1 MVLKYIRLGSKRE
14 VKYIGLKI
22 KNKEEAV
29 PVRIKSKPGECQ
41 IIIGEN
47 VIKKNNLKRRIFY
60 KIFGKEFN

>member
-41 IIIGEN
+41 IIIGGN